1 MNWVIFFVLSYFTFA
16 PKRVQSSADESR
28 LLNDLLKDYQV
39 YERPVDDE
47 SKSVQLE
54 FTISLQVNIALCS
67 IVSPENQY
75 INHLFQQII
84 DLDEQNQL
92 LRSNLW
98 LTYEWYDP
106 NLKWNQ
112 VRILLFKKKKY
123 FTKLN

>member
-54 FTISLQVNIALCS
+54 FTISLQVNIALF
-67 IVSPENQY
+67 
-75 INHLFQQII
+75 L
-84 DLDEQNQL
+84 
-92 LRSNLW
+92 
-98 LTYEWYDP
+98 
-106 NLKWNQ
+106 
-112 VRILLFKKKKY
+112 
-123 FTKLN
+123 